1 MVMRNINGLLI
12 SYDEAVVSHF
22 NMDHSDSSR
31 GGFMLY
37 MPTTIFTIVHCLC
50 DFYKYTLTLREGI
63 HYGCPLFYFN

>member
-22 NMDHSDSSR
+22 NMDHSNSSR
-31 GGFMLY
+31 GGFMLC
-37 MPTTIFTIVHCLC
+37 MPTTIFTIVHCLSNY
-50 DFYKYTLTLREGI
+50 YKYSLIHGEGI